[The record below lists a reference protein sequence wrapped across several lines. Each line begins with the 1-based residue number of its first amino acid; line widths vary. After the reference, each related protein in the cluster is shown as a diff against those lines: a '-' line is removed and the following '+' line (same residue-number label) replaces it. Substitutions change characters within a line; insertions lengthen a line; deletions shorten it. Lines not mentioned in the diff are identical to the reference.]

1 MVPVVHILTIGE
13 EMETQEALCSEMI
26 SRRGCANQGKALMY
40 K

>member
-13 EMETQEALCSEMI
+13 EMETPEALCSEMI
-26 SRRGCANQGKALMY
+26 SRHGCANQGNALMY